1 MTIPVECPACH
12 SRFEVNSAHAGKR
25 ARCRRCQT
33 VFRVPS
39 SATGAAPVDPGL
51 VPLDEEPDRPGRLE
65 RGSPSERSPVADG
78 EEADAPG
85 YALAGGGPRRVKP
98 VKVRSGALTGAGAG
112 ARGVAD
118 AAAPTRRTLTPKQV
132 LASFQGT
139 IEPVRPTF
147 LYRLW
152 IAIVAAVMVLLPLVY
167 LAIVGLFAIL
177 LVYHAVNNV
186 TIFQKF
192 GKGSGA
198 AKFALFVYVAP
209 LLAGGAVL
217 GFMVKPLFAR
227 RPRGPKQRVLDPE
240 VEPLL
245 YAFVDGICDTVG
257 APRPARIA
265 VDSQVNAS
273 AHLEG
278 GLWGVLGGELVL
290 TIGLPIAAGLTLKQF
305 AGVLAHEFGH
315 FSQRVGM
322 RLYVLINMI
331 NMWFA
336 RVVYERDSWDE
347 ALEGWSKQ
355 GNFYV
360 IVFVAVIRLTVWM
373 TRRVLWVLMMLG
385 HVVSGFLSRQMEF
398 DADRYQ
404 ARMVGGQEFGQTQLR
419 VRMMVLAEQGAYADL
434 STSWQERRM
443 PDNFPKLV
451 LANLPQ
457 IPKEVVKNYREEMMT
472 ANTGLFD
479 THPCDRDRRARAEI
493 EEPGEGIFVLDGPAT
508 DVFRNFD
515 LLARA
520 VSFDMY
526 RAILGPQITKE
537 QLYTVAELVEHQ
549 TVSQEGFEAGNRFFL
564 GALNAGQKLPLP
576 WDYPKLPDDPAAA
589 KRALVRARD
598 ELQAALPDHV
608 GACER
613 ASEIRNQLYLA
624 ELALTFLKC
633 NIPIDAAPFELK
645 EATSRSA
652 EGARD
657 KAERELLKLESTS
670 EPFVAAA
677 AARLTHALAILQAD
691 PVADRVESGRERRE
705 EARALYLCAA
715 HLGASVAGPLL
726 RVAHHRRLLMGAVQA
741 IQASKDQQN
750 ELLLNA
756 VTRAAGKLHEVLEE
770 FRWKVGDTIYY
781 PFEHAQ
787 EEITLARFALPD
799 TLPDRNDVAGLLNA
813 SQEAIDRLA
822 GLYVRALG
830 RLAVAAEEVE
840 RALGLPPIAV
850 PPSEPSEPRATRSR
864 TNSAM
869 S

>member
-1 MTIPVECPACH
+1 MTIPVECPSCH
-12 SRFEVNSAHAGKR
+12 LSFQVDAAHAGKR

-33 VFRVPS
+33 VFRVP
-39 SATGAAPVDPGL
+39 APAAMPDDPGL

-65 RGSPSERSPVADG
+65 RASTLERSPSSGPED
-78 EEADAPG
+78 DDTPG

-98 VKVRSGALTGAGAG
+98 VKVRSEALTGAGAG
-112 ARGVAD
+112 AKGVAD

-132 LASFQGT
+132 LASLEGT
-139 IEPVRPTF
+139 IEPVRATF

-152 IAIVAAVMVLLPLVY
+152 IAIVAGVMVLLPLVY

-177 LVYHAVNNV
+177 VVYHAVNNV
-186 TIFQKF
+186 TILQTV
-192 GKGSGA
+192 GKGAGA

-209 LLAGGAVL
+209 LLAGVGVL
-217 GFMVKPLFAR
+217 GFMLKPLFAR
-227 RPRGPKQRVLDPE
+227 RQRGPENRVLDPE

-278 GLWGVLGGELVL
+278 VLWGVLGGELVL

-322 RLYVLINMI
+322 RLYVLINMV
-331 NMWFA
+331 NLWFA

-360 IVFVAVIRLTVWM
+360 IVLAAAIRVTVWI
-373 TRRVLWVLMMLG
+373 TRRVLWVLMMFG

-398 DADRYQ
+398 DADRYH
-404 ARMVGGQEFGQTQLR
+404 ARMVGAREFGQTQLR
-419 VRMMVLAEQGAYADL
+419 VRMMALAEQGAYADL

-457 IPKEVVKNYREEMMT
+457 IPKDLVKKYREEMQA
-472 ANTGLFD
+472 ANTGFLD

-493 EEPGEGIFVLDGPAT
+493 EEPGEGIFALDAPAT

-526 RAILGPQITKE
+526 RAVLGPEITKE

-549 TVSQEGFEAGNRFFL
+549 TVAQEGFEAGDRFFL
-564 GALNAGQKLPLP
+564 GALNVNQRLPLP

-589 KRALVRARD
+589 KQALVQAR
-598 ELQAALPDHV
+598 EGLRAALPNQV
-608 GACER
+608 EAAQR
-613 ASEIRNQLYLA
+613 ALKTRNQLHLA
-624 ELALTFLKC
+624 ELALIYLK
-633 NIPIDAAPFELK
+633 NKLPIEAAPFELK
-645 EATSRSA
+645 AATARSA

-657 KAERELLKLESTS
+657 RALRELLELEGIS
-670 EPFVAAA
+670 EPFAAAA
-677 AARLTHALAILQAD
+677 AARLTHALGILQAD
-691 PVADRVESGRERRE
+691 PVADRVKSGRERRE

-715 HLGASVAGPLL
+715 HLGASVVGPLA
-726 RVAHHRRLLMGAVQA
+726 RVAHHRMVLMGVVQA
-741 IQASKDQQN
+741 IEASKDQQN

-756 VTRAAGKLHEVLEE
+756 LSLAAAKLHEMLEE

-787 EEITLARFALPD
+787 EDITLARFALPEI
-799 TLPDRNDVAGLLNA
+799 LPERNDVVGLLNVSA
-813 SQEAIDRLA
+813 EAIERLSV
-822 GLYVRALG
+822 LYVRVLG
-830 RLAVAAEEVE
+830 RLAVTAEEVE
-840 RALGLPPIAV
+840 RALGLPPISP

-864 TNSAM
+864 TSSAM